1 MFHRARRDPQL
12 LRYTTEVYTQIRL
25 FQPKQKQIQ
34 PMEALT
40 PFIEANIQYAHL
52 IIFGALLL
60 AGLNIPVSEDAM
72 LFISA
77 ILAASHKDYLPHLFI
92 GVYMGAYLSDLICYS
107 LGRFLGPKLFEI
119 RFFAKMVSQER
130 IDKIHTFYEKYG
142 IVTLLIGRFIPFGVR
157 NGLFLTAGLG
167 QMNFVKFALSDLTAC
182 TISTITFFSLYY
194 HYGSAVIEYVKEGNI
209 VVFSIAAIGLLGYLI
224 VKRRKEKTAE

>member
-1 MFHRARRDPQL
+1 
-12 LRYTTEVYTQIRL
+12 
-25 FQPKQKQIQ
+25 
-34 PMEALT
+34 MEALT
-40 PFIEANIQYAHL
+40 LFIESNIQYAHL

-77 ILAASHKDYLPHLFI
+77 VLASSHRDYLPHLFI

-119 RFFAKMVSQER
+119 RFFANMVPPER
-130 IDKIHTFYEKYG
+130 IQKIHTFYEKYG

-167 QMNFVKFALSDLTAC
+167 QMTFIKFALSDLAAC

-194 HYGSAVIEYVKEGNI
+194 HFGSTVIEYVKEGNI
-209 VVFSIAAIGLLGYLI
+209 IVFSVAVLALLAYLI
-224 VKRRKEKTAE
+224 SRRRKVKNEE